1 LEALLG
7 QALTLDDEPTLV
19 RAVKAVK
26 RTIEKDQRL
35 KRGYIGLAISVVA
48 VVLMGLGIWLG
59 GLRGGVVFGLTGL
72 GCGLMTQRSL
82 FMSAVSIVLSGI
94 LAVPVSGV
102 MIPYHPAVLRIYQPG
117 IQRSLQFL
125 GVMMIIGVLVR
136 NLFIIINLK
145 REQWEK
151 RRKEEEQRQQKLKG
165 IFYTPAKQQKRAVS
179 SGFPNTKGKLEF
191 RKSQSMFAL
200 S

>member
-1 LEALLG
+1 MEALLG

-35 KRGYIGLAISVVA
+35 KRGYIALAISVVA
-48 VVLMGLGIWLG
+48 VVLMGLGMWLG

-72 GCGLMTQRSL
+72 GCGCMTQRSV
-82 FMSAVSIVLSGI
+82 FMSVVSLVVSGI
-94 LAVPVSGV
+94 LAIPVSGF
-102 MIPYHPAVLRIYQPG
+102 MIPYHPAILRIYQPG
-117 IQRSLQFL
+117 IQLSFQFL
-125 GVMMIIGVLVR
+125 GVTMIIGVLVR
-136 NLFIIINLK
+136 DLFIIINLK

-179 SGFPNTKGKLEF
+179 SGFPNTKGALEF
-191 RKSQSMFAL
+191 RKSQSVFAL